1 MPTSV
6 PVPAAEM
13 TQSPE
18 HQAPEPHTAT
28 ADAAEPAGRA
38 PGLIRRARTAAKPA
52 SSTTALMTVMVLLA
66 TGLGTFVLRELNS
79 IEADINKLETEVDA
93 RFVKLETEIDA
104 RFAAQDAKID
114 ARFAAQDAKI
124 DARFVKL
131 ETEIDNEFAEVDE
144 RFDALE
150 AGQQEIALT
159 LAALVAYLRADE
171 GVDAAL
177 DAALSGGATGTVTNP
192 AAPDPVTGP

>member
-18 HQAPEPHTAT
+18 HQAPEPHAAT

-38 PGLIRRARTAAKPA
+38 PALIRRARAAARPV
-52 SSTTALMTVMVLLA
+52 SSTAALMTVIALLA
-66 TGLGTFVLRELNS
+66 TGLIGFVLRDLNS
-79 IEADINKLETEVDA
+79 IEADINKLETE
-93 RFVKLETEIDA
+93 
-104 RFAAQDAKID
+104 
-114 ARFAAQDAKI
+114 I

-131 ETEIDNEFAEVDE
+131 ETEMDARFAEVDA
-144 RFDALE
+144 RFDELDAKID
-150 AGQQEIALT
+150 EIALT

-177 DAALSGGATGTVTNP
+177 SGVTGAGSDPAAADPATGP
-192 AAPDPVTGP
+192 

>member
-18 HQAPEPHTAT
+18 HMPDEPAART

-38 PGLIRRARTAAKPA
+38 PGLIRRARAAARPV
-52 SSTTALMTVMVLLA
+52 SSKTPFMTVIVLLA
-66 TGLGTFVLRELNS
+66 TGLSGFVLRDLNS
-79 IEADINKLETEVDA
+79 IEADIDGLNTEVAQLHTNVALLHTEVALLHTKVAQIDARFDDVDARFAKLETEVDA
-93 RFVKLETEIDA
+93 
-104 RFAAQDAKID
+104 
-114 ARFAAQDAKI
+114 
-124 DARFVKL
+124 
-131 ETEIDNEFAEVDE
+131 

-159 LAALVAYLRADE
+159 LVALVAYLRADE
-171 GVDAAL
+171 GVGAAL
-177 DAALSGGATGTVTNP
+177 AGRL
-192 AAPDPVTGP
+192 PDPVAGTGTDPSP

>member
-13 TQSPE
+13 TQSP
-18 HQAPEPHTAT
+18 HPQPDEPHAAT

-38 PGLIRRARTAAKPA
+38 PGLIRRACTAAKPA
-52 SSTTALMTVMVLLA
+52 ASTTALITVMVLLA
-66 TGLGTFVLRELNS
+66 TGLGTFVQRELNSIQADINS

-93 RFVKLETEIDA
+93 RFVRLETEMDA
-104 RFAAQDAKID
+104 RFDQMDAKID
-114 ARFAAQDAKI
+114 
-124 DARFVKL
+124 
-131 ETEIDNEFAEVDE
+131 
-144 RFDALE
+144 
-150 AGQQEIALT
+150 EIALT

-177 DAALSGGATGTVTNP
+177 SGVTGAGSDPAAADPATGP
-192 AAPDPVTGP
+192 

>member
-18 HQAPEPHTAT
+18 HQAPEPHAAT

-38 PGLIRRARTAAKPA
+38 QAVATALIRRARAAARPV
-52 SSTTALMTVMVLLA
+52 SSTAALMTVIALLA
-66 TGLGTFVLRELNS
+66 TGLIGFVLRDLNS
-79 IEADINKLETEVDA
+79 IEADINKLETE
-93 RFVKLETEIDA
+93 
-104 RFAAQDAKID
+104 
-114 ARFAAQDAKI
+114 I

-131 ETEIDNEFAEVDE
+131 ETEMDARFAEVDA
-144 RFDALE
+144 RFDELDAKID
-150 AGQQEIALT
+150 EIALT

-177 DAALSGGATGTVTNP
+177 SGVTGAGAGSDPAAADPATGP
-192 AAPDPVTGP
+192 

>member
-13 TQSPE
+13 TQSP
-18 HQAPEPHTAT
+18 HPQPDEPHAATADA

-38 PGLIRRARTAAKPA
+38 PGLIRRALAAARPV
-52 SSTTALMTVMVLLA
+52 SSTGAFMTVIAVLA
-66 TGLGTFVLRELNS
+66 TGLIGFVLRDLNS
-79 IEADINKLETEVDA
+79 IEADIKKLETE
-93 RFVKLETEIDA
+93 
-104 RFAAQDAKID
+104 
-114 ARFAAQDAKI
+114 I

-131 ETEIDNEFAEVDE
+131 ETEIDDKFATQDAKIDARFAKLETEMDA
-144 RFDALE
+144 RFDELDAKVD
-150 AGQQEIALT
+150 EIALT

-177 DAALSGGATGTVTNP
+177 GAALSGSVAGSDPAAADPATGP
-192 AAPDPVTGP
+192 